1 MQTAQELLER
11 MASFDPGD
19 ALVLS
24 VYLDMRPHA
33 TGENPALRHAQVILK
48 DRLRTIEILET
59 QGDRSVMTITEDG
72 P

>member
-1 MQTAQELLER
+1 MQTAQELLEK

-33 TGENPALRHAQVILK
+33 VGESPALRHVLADGLKGFAQIWVV
-48 DRLRTIEILET
+48 RVFRE
-59 QGDRSVMTITEDG
+59 GG
-72 P
+72 